1 MPNAPKLNT
10 VPVKTAEDITA
21 EKIQGTNDSSITSKR
36 SVERL
41 YWSKHLPGS
50 KTIKTARHVEFFRPF
65 VEKPQRRS
73 PVINRG
79 YWTRMEAITR
89 HIENIIESSTCSKN
103 VIINLGC
110 GFDPYPFQY
119 LSNHGCSDDIVFV
132 DIDYPDLIRRK
143 VRMLKKTKDILDI
156 IGEQATMHVDTKRS
170 KNNEGVML
178 ATPSYLA
185 IGCDLTLL
193 DELSELLRTIFVES
207 DTLYAFTAEVSITY
221 MPKDAADNL
230 IAWASQF
237 QQSRFVL
244 LEQIIPSGPNQPFAQ
259 TMLKHFNKLN
269 TPLNGVTTYQKVSNQ
284 KERFESRGWN
294 HVQASDLYQFYNKS
308 ITIEEKK
315 FLDSVEAFD
324 ELEEFILFCQHYVI
338 LYASTSKTP
347 STLLN
352 DTVEQFPTL
361 RPTKNAYT
369 ISSKPVNTTHKKFAA
384 GCVYTDN
391 SLLQNGG
398 FTTKRTN
405 NDVLI
410 TVDESQKY
418 TIEKSLF
425 KERMCHS
432 ITRLGTDKYILSG
445 GRLAPTAGLNDA
457 WILEDNKWTKTFDL
471 PDARSRHS
479 SFSSD
484 NGDVYVYGG
493 NFEAESQWLKFDL
506 QKGWAPLV
514 HNGHIPNLVGAAVAF
529 NGSTSSGFIF
539 GGLKSDYSINTNI
552 YLFNITADHVTTKDI
567 TSNFDAAT
575 VISLARYGAKA
586 LFVDETNIILA
597 GGVSEHSLIHGS
609 ELVLKLNTSDYI
621 VEGSVVDLTIPKGS
635 SLPLLSGFNIE
646 KVGNDLVIYG
656 GGAICFSFGAYWND
670 LTVLSLDKSENKV
683 EKFTALAK
691 APVVLEKP
699 ETIKSEK
706 VKPLTRGYKKV
717 KVKPVPRISL
727 DSIKDFDMFLKDIY
741 SKQKPVVIEKVNIGT
756 SASKWK
762 DPEYL
767 INAVGGDRKIVAH
780 VSDAQNLNFLAKNFE
795 YKTMPFGEFIQ
806 NVYAPSRENMKN
818 LYLRSLSS
826 DKPQGKPAMFRHDF
840 ESLSA
845 DFVLPPPL
853 APLEEQHFSSPLRVS
868 SPNTAIWTHYDV
880 TANILCQVVGRKK
893 VRLYP
898 PSDVS
903 KLSFPAGASTSLIDN
918 IFTFPESELGGTK
931 PLETVLAPGD
941 IVFIPACWIHATL
954 PLDVSISLNFFWKDL
969 KPEVYGN
976 GKKDIYG
983 NKDIEGYENGRNV
996 VAKLAQSFKDV
1007 PEEVRKFYLL
1017 RLVDEL
1023 KNLI

>member
-1 MPNAPKLNT
+1 MPVTPKPSAA
-10 VPVKTAEDITA
+10 PVKTFEDITA

-41 YWSKHLPGS
+41 YWSKQSPGS
-50 KTIKTARHVEFFRPF
+50 KPSRAARHVEFFRPF

-89 HIENIIESSTCSKN
+89 HIEDIIESSNCSKN

-119 LSNHGCSDDIVFV
+119 LSNHGSSSNTVFV

-143 VRMLKKTKDILDI
+143 VRMLQKTKDILDI
-156 IGEQATMHVDTKRS
+156 IGEQTTIDVDLKRS

-193 DELSELLRTIFVES
+193 DELSDLLRTIFVES

-237 QQSRFVL
+237 QHSRFVL
-244 LEQIIPSGPNQPFAQ
+244 LEQIIPSGPDQPFAQ

-269 TPLNGVTTYQKVSNQ
+269 TPLNSVTTYQKVSDQ
-284 KERFESRGWN
+284 KERFASRGWN

-308 ITIEEKK
+308 ITTEEKK

-352 DTVEQFPTL
+352 EDVEEFPTL
-361 RPTKNAYT
+361 KPAKESYT
-369 ISSKPVNTTHKKFAA
+369 ISSKSLNTTHKKFAA
-384 GCVYTDN
+384 GCIYKND

-398 FTTKRTN
+398 FTTKRTSN
-405 NDVLI
+405 NVLI
-410 TVDESQKY
+410 TSDESQKY
-418 TIEKSLF
+418 TFEKEPF

-432 ITRLGTDKYILSG
+432 ITRLGADKYILSG
-445 GRLAPTAGLNDA
+445 GRLAPNAGLNDA

-471 PDARSRHS
+471 PEPRSRHD
-479 SFSSD
+479 SFTSA
-484 NGDVYVYGG
+484 NGDVFIYGG
-493 NFEAESQWLKFDL
+493 NFKAESQWLKFDL
-506 QKGWAPLV
+506 QSGWTPLTQE
-514 HNGHIPNLVGAAVAF
+514 NAIPNLVGAAIAF
-529 NGSTSSGFIF
+529 NPATNSGFIF
-539 GGLKSDYSINTNI
+539 GGLKSDYFVNTRIYSFTINAGNVI
-552 YLFNITADHVTTKDI
+552 SNDI
-567 TSNFDAAT
+567 TSKFDSAA

-586 LFVDETNIILA
+586 LFTDEASVIVA
-597 GGVSEHSLIHGS
+597 GGVSEHSLILGS
-609 ELVLKLNTSDYI
+609 ESLLKINLTDFS
-621 VEGSVVDLTIPKGS
+621 VEGNVADLIVPEGS
-635 SLPLLSGFNIE
+635 SLPLLSGFNVDKIDS
-646 KVGNDLVIYG
+646 DLVVYG

-670 LTVLSLDKSENKV
+670 LTVLSLNKNEKKSDK
-683 EKFTALAK
+683 FIALAK

-699 ETIKSEK
+699 VTIKADKAKSIM
-706 VKPLTRGYKKV
+706 RGYKKV
-717 KVKPVPRISL
+717 KVKPVPRVSL
-727 DSIKDFDMFLKDIY
+727 DSIKDFDAFMNDIY
-741 SKQKPVVIEKVNIGT
+741 SKQTPVVIEKVNVGA
-756 SASKWK
+756 SLSKWK
-762 DPEYL
+762 DPKYL
-767 INAVGGDRKIVAH
+767 INAVGSDRKIVAH
-780 VSDAQNLNFLAKNFE
+780 VSDAPNLNFLAKNFE
-795 YKTMPFGEFIQ
+795 YKTLPFGEFIQ
-806 NVYAPSRENMKN
+806 NVYTPPKENAKN
-818 LYLRSLSS
+818 MYLRSLSS
-826 DKPQGKPAMFRHDF
+826 DKPQGKPAIFRHDF
-840 ESLSA
+840 EALSA

-853 APLEEQHFSSPLRVS
+853 APLEDQHFSSPLRIS
-868 SPNTAIWTHYDV
+868 SPKTAIWTHYDV
-880 TANILCQVVGRKK
+880 TANILCQVVGSKK

-918 IFTFPESELGGTK
+918 IFEFPDSALGGTK
-931 PLETVLAPGD
+931 PLETTLAPGD

-983 NKDIEGYENGRNV
+983 NKDIEDYENGRKT
-996 VAKLAQSFKDV
+996 VAKLAQSFKGV

-1023 KNLI
+1023 KESI